1 MKRIKLSNIYL
12 YILLIIVIFLYSAP
26 LIIILTTSLKTD
38 TQTMSQNFEWIPD
51 PITFDQ
57 YQTVLERFPFM
68 KWTRNSFIVTA
79 GTVALVLLVSLPAG
93 YAFARLEFKGK
104 QLLFNFALLT
114 IMLPFVAY
122 IPQLYLLMHYIG
134 GMLNN
139 YISLM
144 IPLATS
150 GVSIF
155 LFKQFMS
162 QIPRDLDDA
171 ALIDGCSPFQ
181 TFFYI
186 ILPLSRPAVVSV
198 VIFTSIKSWNMLMW
212 PLIAAS
218 NDDVKTIPVGLAVNV
233 FAASS
238 GTIRQQ
244 PYGVIMAAAFISITI
259 PILIFLFLQKY
270 FVQGIA
276 TTGLK

>member
-1 MKRIKLSNIYL
+1 MLKRKIYRLSL
-12 YILLIIVIFLYSAP
+12 YIALFAVIVFYAGPLLIVVS
-26 LIIILTTSLKTD
+26 TSLKTD
-38 TQTMSQNFEWIPD
+38 TQTMSRTFELIPD
-51 PITFDQ
+51 PLILDQ
-57 YQTVLERFPFM
+57 YQIVLERFPFSV
-68 KWTRNSFIVTA
+68 WLRNSFIVA
-79 GTVALVLLVSLPAG
+79 VLTVALVLFVSLPAG

-104 QLLFNFALLT
+104 NLLFTLSLLS
-114 IMLPFVAY
+114 IMIPFVAY
-122 IPQLYLLMHYIG
+122 IPQLYLLMYYLD
-134 GMLNN
+134 MLNKF
-139 YISLM
+139 IALV

-155 LFKQFMS
+155 MFRQFMS

-171 ALIDGCSPFQ
+171 AVMDGCNPIQ
-181 TFFYI
+181 IFFHV
-186 ILPLSRPAVVSV
+186 ILPLSKPAIVSV
-198 VIFTSIKSWNMLMW
+198 VIFTAIKSWNTLMW

-218 NDDVKTIPVGLAVNV
+218 NNEVKTVPVGLAVNV

-244 PYGVIMAAAFISITI
+244 PYGVIMAAAFLSIII
-259 PILIFLFLQKY
+259 PVTLFLFLQKY